1 MHEKIIKALQT
12 CVKNQFC
19 YGKNVIL
26 YTEKYILHPFYP
38 PPPPHKN
45 KKKGG
50 GGQNI
55 PVYSIL
61 QRKKSNCI

>member
-38 PPPPHKN
+38 PPPSEVSKIFLFITLEQTHKC
-45 KKKGG
+45 
-50 GGQNI
+50 
-55 PVYSIL
+55 VWVT
-61 QRKKSNCI
+61 